1 MRTFVSIAQNAWG
14 IFISDR
20 KPGWKYLMQLFAV
33 CSTVGFLSSLL
44 LFLGMRFSLAHWP
57 LDPFL
62 ISGFTWLTFSVALC
76 YSKHLRCFSLL
87 FILSCGLRE
96 GRNALIAAGT
106 GVVVAGNIQSIFHN
120 LKVLADSITCHL
132 EVEQFTLIKHY
143 IEAIKWIFQMAKFST
158 ELSKDI
164 VSLSHEFTPSYSISD
179 DTLKQEL
186 NHTKQE
192 IQKVANQ
199 ISFMLTV
206 LPYIGKRILP
216 ILGIFLV
223 PLGTGLFIKKFL
235 GSHTVKFKNTY
246 ITKQFVAFDE
256 HQRQQQKPCILP
268 LNRNERKDY
277 VTIPS
282 FSLTWKDGKNMRRFL
297 LPVIIHL
304 CVWFLFTA
312 IDYLLYWLIISV
324 NNHLQEL
331 PDQEIG
337 LILFQQRNENNFII
351 GNRELIV
358 KNDTFKIS
366 LFKHDCIPKP
376 ELYLSATWIQLG
388 TIIFFLIILGLFS
401 GILTQFKI
409 FISASFYPDTEMK
422 RVHYLHAKLLK
433 KRAKLQQKT
442 VQKKAFATMVNFWFP
457 VLKATAAVRKKER
470 NVINE
475 NTA

>member
-1 MRTFVSIAQNAWG
+1 MRTFVSIAQSAWG
-14 IFISDR
+14 IFISER

-33 CSTVGFLSSLL
+33 CSAVGFLSSVLF
-44 LFLGMRFSLAHWP
+44 FLGIKFSLAHWP
-57 LDPFL
+57 LDPLL
-62 ISGFTWLTFSVALC
+62 ISGFTWITFSAALC
-76 YSKHLRCFSLL
+76 SSKHLRCFSIL

-106 GVVVAGNIQSIFHN
+106 GVVVAGHIQSVFRN

-186 NHTKQE
+186 NNTKQE

-206 LPYIGKRILP
+206 LPCIGKRVLP
-216 ILGIFLV
+216 IIGIFLV
-223 PLGTGLFIKKFL
+223 PLGTGLFIKKFV
-235 GSHTVKFKNTY
+235 GSHTAKFKNTY

-256 HQRQQQKPCILP
+256 HQRQQQKPCVLP
-268 LNRNERKDY
+268 LNRSERKDY

-282 FSLTWKDGKNMRRFL
+282 FSLTWKDRKNMRRFL

-304 CVWFLFTA
+304 CIWFLFAA

-337 LILFQQRNENNFII
+337 LILFQQNNFII
-351 GNRELIV
+351 GDRKLIV

-388 TIIFFLIILGLFS
+388 IIVFFLIILGLFS
-401 GILTQFKI
+401 GVLTQFKI
-409 FISASFYPDTEMK
+409 LVSTSFYPDTEMK
-422 RVHYLHAKLLK
+422 RVCYLHAKLLK

-442 VQKKAFATMVNFWFP
+442 VQKNAFARTVNFWFP
-457 VLKATAAVRKKER
+457 ILKATVAVRKKER
-470 NVINE
+470 NVIND
-475 NTA
+475 NTV

>member
-1 MRTFVSIAQNAWG
+1 GDFWLSWKDSAWG
-14 IFISDR
+14 IFISER

-33 CSTVGFLSSLL
+33 CSTVGFLSSVLF
-44 LFLGMRFSLAHWP
+44 FLGIKFSLAHWP
-57 LDPFL
+57 LDPLL
-62 ISGFTWLTFSVALC
+62 ISGFIWITFSVALC
-76 YSKHLRCFSLL
+76 YSKHLRCFSIL

-143 IEAIKWIFQMAKFST
+143 IEAMKWIFQMAKFST

-164 VSLSHEFTPSYSISD
+164 VSLSHKFMPSYSISD

-186 NHTKQE
+186 NNTKQE

-206 LPYIGKRILP
+206 LPCIGKRVLP
-216 ILGIFLV
+216 IIGIFLV
-223 PLGTGLFIKKFL
+223 PLGTGLFIKKFI

-256 HQRQQQKPCILP
+256 YQRQQKKPCVLP

-282 FSLTWKDGKNMRRFL
+282 FSLTWKDGKNMCRFL

-304 CVWFLFTA
+304 CIWFLFSA

-337 LILFQQRNENNFII
+337 LILFQQ
-351 GNRELIV
+351 LIV

-388 TIIFFLIILGLFS
+388 TIIIFLIFLGLFS
-401 GILTQFKI
+401 GVLTQFKI
-409 FISASFYPDTEMK
+409 LVSTSFYPNTEMK
-422 RVHYLHAKLLK
+422 RVFYLHEKLLK

-442 VQKKAFATMVNFWFP
+442 VIIFLSFQVNFWFP
-457 VLKATAAVRKKER
+457 ILKATMAVRKKER
-470 NVINE
+470 NVITD
-475 NTA
+475 NTV